1 MVQVNGKL
9 RERLQVPADISE
21 EDATDAALESLRAKN
36 DISNDEQPERVI
48 YVPGRLVNVVVK
60 SP

>member
-9 RERLQVPADISE
+9 RERIRVPIGITRE
-21 EDATDAALESLRAKN
+21 EAERLALESPRVQTYVNNKKV
-36 DISNDEQPERVI
+36 EQLV

-60 SP
+60 